1 MQYGLTEEQQV
12 LRKSIRDLARGVI
25 APRAEETDEKGEFPA
40 DVWGALAKYGWLSLA
55 MPEQYGGM
63 GESCL
68 TICIV
73 IEEIARV
80 CASSSQILSAH
91 FSGSTPIV
99 FSGSP
104 EQKSRY
110 LPDMAVGEK
119 TAALALTE
127 PETGADVSALTTAA
141 VPQGDHYRLNGAKCF
156 VSNGEVA
163 EVYSLFAVTD
173 PGKGTQ
179 GVSVFIL
186 EKSLPGFT
194 IGKMLRK
201 MGTRGSPVA
210 HITLEECLI
219 PRESL
224 LGEEGDGYDIA
235 VRTLDRA
242 RIQAGAQ
249 AVGIAQEA
257 LDSASSY
264 AKERVQFSLPLAAFP
279 AIRFKL
285 AEMAMRT
292 EAARQLVYSAAAM
305 VDEGSRQ
312 APKHVAM
319 AKCFAS
325 DTAVWVAGEA
335 MQIMGG
341 YGYMKEYHVE
351 RLVRDA
357 KVTQISGDSA
367 ELRRLMVA
375 QDVQA

>member
-25 APRAEETDEKGEFPA
+25 APRAEETDERGEFPV
-40 DVWGALAKYGWLSLA
+40 DVWEALAKYGWLSLA

-63 GESCL
+63 EESLL

-73 IEEIARV
+73 VEEIARV
-80 CASSSQILSAH
+80 CASTSQALSAH

-99 FSGSP
+99 IAGSND
-104 EQKSRY
+104 QKSRY
-110 LPDMAVGEK
+110 LPDMAVGAK
-119 TAALALTE
+119 TAALALSE
-127 PETGADVSALTTAA
+127 PETGVDTSALTTAA
-141 VPQGDHYRLNGAKCF
+141 VAQGNHYRLNGAKCF
-156 VSNGEVA
+156 ISNGGVA

-173 PGKGTQ
+173 PGKGAK
-179 GVSVFIL
+179 GISAFVL
-186 EKSLPGFT
+186 EKSLPGFK
-194 IGKMLRK
+194 IGKTLRK

-210 HITLEECLI
+210 HITLEECMV
-219 PRESL
+219 PRENL
-224 LGEEGDGYDIA
+224 LGEEGDGFDIA
-235 VRTLDRA
+235 VRTLDKA
-242 RIQAGAQ
+242 RVKAGAQ

-257 LDSASSY
+257 LDSAGRY
-264 AKERVQFSLPLAAFP
+264 ASERVQFSLPLAAFP

-292 EAARQLVYSAAAM
+292 EAARQLLYSAAAM
-305 VDEGSRQ
+305 VDEMSQQGPQ
-312 APKHVAM
+312 HAAM

-357 KVTQISGDSA
+357 KVTQISEDSV
-367 ELRRLMVA
+367 ELRRLILGQEA
-375 QDVQA
+375 LG